1 MLTAT
6 CNDFLEIQNPLKKN
20 YMNPKTGLTDESHD

>member
-6 CNDFLEIQNPLKKN
+6 CNDFLEIQNHLKKN
-20 YMNPKTGLTDESHD
+20 YMNSKTGLKDESHD